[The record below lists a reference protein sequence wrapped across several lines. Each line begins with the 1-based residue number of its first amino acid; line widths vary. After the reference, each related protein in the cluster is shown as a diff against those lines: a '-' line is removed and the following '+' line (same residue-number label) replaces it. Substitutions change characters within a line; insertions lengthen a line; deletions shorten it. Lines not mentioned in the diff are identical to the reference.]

1 MFRDTQYNSTIY
13 YLFIWWV
20 SYVLEWGPSLPVL
33 KYEYNLR
40 PIQHF
45 LLISSTR
52 NLGYCYWSTHSR
64 TDRALSVLLCVKIY
78 CYQSHITD
86 TRNPSIWNFKKFQ
99 IDHPR
104 SGTSD
109 CSTDSIFLCVYAIC
123 VPVGYCYW
131 SRHSRTDHY
140 DAFCRQ
146 RWKISTGALRELKYY
161 YLGLCNLYS

>member
-1 MFRDTQYNSTIY
+1 M
-13 YLFIWWV
+13 V
-20 SYVLEWGPSLPVL
+20 SFLQYVLEWGPSLPVL

-123 VPVGYCYW
+123 VPVEMW
-131 SRHSRTDHY
+131 RAIFLLTDNRSVHFFKMWR
-140 DAFCRQ
+140 A
-146 RWKISTGALRELKYY
+146 ISHQ
-161 YLGLCNLYS
+161 